1 MNPWTEFWQQ
11 GHPTTFGEYFKEG
24 YQGPIKD
31 WFAEQFASNSRS
43 EVLLELACGNGAL
56 IPMCLDLGLS
66 LQYQGV
72 DLAAVAIPDAVQV
85 RLDQSE
91 NIQAAIMGGTS
102 IEALPFNDG
111 SFSIACSVFGIE
123 YSKIE
128 KSIPEMSRVLQ
139 KDGVYLAVVHHID
152 SIVSQMS
159 ARAVNEYNMS
169 EVRDF
174 LDQLQIIA
182 HQAKVAGDL
191 RVLSRN
197 PKAEKARKKVNQY
210 AEKYLSN
217 TDLSTANASMFEFV
231 TRGLQFFKVLGQGP
245 QVANRFIKRVYEETL
260 ATRERHMQ
268 MCSVAMP
275 QDGIDRFVEILS
287 DAGFGSTEVSILSD
301 DKSIIG
307 WALCAHKNT

>member
-1 MNPWTEFWQQ
+1 MNPWSEFWQQ

-24 YQGPIKD
+24 YQGPIKN
-31 WFAEQFASNSRS
+31 WFEKQFSVNQRS
-43 EVLLELACGNGAL
+43 ETLLELACGNGAL
-56 IPMCLDLGLS
+56 IPMCLDLGLTTK
-66 LQYQGV
+66 YQGV
-72 DLAAVAIPDAVQV
+72 DLAAVAIPQAVQA
-85 RLDQSE
+85 RLNQTDSL
-91 NIQAAIMGGTS
+91 QATLMGETS
-102 IEALPFNDG
+102 IEALPFSDG
-111 SFSIACSVFGIE
+111 SFSVACSVFGIE
-123 YSKIE
+123 YSNIE
-128 KSIPEMSRVLQ
+128 KTIPEMSRVLENG
-139 KDGVYLAVVHHID
+139 GVYLGVIHHID

-159 ARAVNEYNMS
+159 GRAVNEYNMS

-174 LDQLQIIA
+174 LEQLQIIA

-197 PKAEKARKKVNQY
+197 PKAEKARKKLNQY

-231 TRGLQFFKVLGQGP
+231 TRGLQFFKILDQGP
-245 QVANRFIKRVYEETL
+245 KVANRFIKRVYEETL

-287 DAGFGSTEVSILSD
+287 KAGFGSTDVSILSD

-307 WALCAHKNT
+307 WAVCAHKST

>member
-1 MNPWTEFWQQ
+1 MNPWSEFWQQ

-24 YQGPIKD
+24 YQGPIKN
-31 WFAEQFASNSRS
+31 WFEQQFAVNQTS
-43 EVLLELACGNGAL
+43 ETLLELACGNGAL

-66 LQYQGV
+66 LKYQGV
-72 DLAAVAIPDAVQV
+72 DLAAVAIPQAVQE
-85 RLDQSE
+85 RLNQTDRLE
-91 NIQAAIMGGTS
+91 AALIGETS
-102 IEALPFNDG
+102 IEALPFQDC
-111 SFSIACSVFGIE
+111 SFSMACSVFGIE
-123 YSKIE
+123 YSNIE
-128 KSIPEMSRVLQ
+128 MTIPEMSRVL
-139 KDGVYLAVVHHID
+139 DDGGVYLGVLHHID

-159 ARAVNEYNMS
+159 GRAVNEYNMN

-174 LDQLQIIA
+174 LEQLQIIA

-197 PKAEKARKKVNQY
+197 PKAEKARKKLNQY

-231 TRGLQFFKVLGQGP
+231 TRGLQFFKILDQGP
-245 QVANRFIKRVYEETL
+245 KVANRFIKRVYEETL

-287 DAGFGSTEVSILSD
+287 KAGFGSTDVSILSD

-307 WALCAHKNT
+307 WAVCAHKST

>member
-1 MNPWTEFWQQ
+1 MNPWSEFWQQ

-31 WFAEQFASNSRS
+31 WFEQQFAANQQS
-43 EVLLELACGNGAL
+43 ETLLELACGNGAL

-66 LQYQGV
+66 LNYQGV
-72 DLAAVAIPDAVQV
+72 DLAAVAIPESVQERLNQTDSLDAA
-85 RLDQSE
+85 L
-91 NIQAAIMGGTS
+91 IGATS
-102 IEALPFNDG
+102 IEALPFQDG
-111 SFSIACSVFGIE
+111 SFSMVCSVFGIE

-128 KSIPEMSRVLQ
+128 KTIPEMSRVLENG
-139 KDGVYLAVVHHID
+139 GVYLGVIHHID

-159 ARAVNEYNMS
+159 GRAVNEYNMN

-174 LDQLQIIA
+174 LEQLQIIA

-275 QDGIDRFVEILS
+275 QDGIDRFVGILS
-287 DAGFGSTEVSILSD
+287 DAGFGSADVSILSD

-307 WALCAHKNT
+307 WAVCAHKNI